1 VEGERGEAGQR
12 EGKGRMSGRWG
23 GDGVGRRR
31 QEGES
36 KVKTHLSSSPP
47 AMVDRGL
54 IVLLNGVVRILLV
67 AKGLSLVVPV

>member
-1 VEGERGEAGQR
+1 MEGERGEAGQR

-23 GDGVGRRR
+23 G
-31 QEGES
+31 ES

-47 AMVDRGL
+47 SMVDRGL